1 MDCEIL
7 AIAMKLPPGSI
18 NIADAVK
25 KKREECF
32 WYLNDLMNQVLR
44 LWVSCAIKDLNME
57 NVYYCIA

>member
-32 WYLNDLMNQVLR
+32 WYLNDLMN
-44 LWVSCAIKDLNME
+44 
-57 NVYYCIA
+57 